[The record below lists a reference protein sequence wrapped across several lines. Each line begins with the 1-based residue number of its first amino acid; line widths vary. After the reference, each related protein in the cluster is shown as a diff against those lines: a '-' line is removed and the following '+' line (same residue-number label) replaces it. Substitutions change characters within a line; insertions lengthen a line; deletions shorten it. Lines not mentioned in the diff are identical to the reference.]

1 MIKTEKQIRVCT
13 YYKCVHSLYAEQKG
27 GVRLKDSKFHNYEL
41 TASVHT
47 LQIWTHEE
55 VNQEAL
61 KQLMSIRAIKS
72 YRCSLNGEKKFL
84 ILNLNKIDGDI
95 FSFREFCQVFTEVKN
110 FLGIQS
116 YHLQRA
122 DFRLDSYEPGFYEKF
137 FKVTRYLLSGFDSAF
152 ILKNGYKAEDLYS
165 TKNLSLALKGVRL
178 QLEYYDRNS
187 KNVVTSNVTEPA
199 QARLEFR
206 SLPKI
211 WGGYRRKY
219 PDTKEIK
226 FIQQEFQKAWRKRLE
241 KAIEALEPAEYKF
254 NQVLIARWQ
263 AGQADKRYR
272 NYIDFLRENQELI
285 FTRRQAVGLL
295 KEIGITNPKKAI
307 DNFVDRYRPE
317 LFLKK
322 EIFKVQ
328 REIQKST
335 RDYFRN

>member
-1 MIKTEKQIRVCT
+1 M
-13 YYKCVHSLYAEQKG
+13 YAEQKG

-47 LQIWTHEE
+47 LQIWIREE
-55 VNQEAL
+55 INQEAL

-84 ILNLNKIDGDI
+84 ILNLNKIHGDI
-95 FSFREFCQVFTEVKN
+95 FSFREFCQVFTEVKD
-110 FLGIQS
+110 FLGFQD
-116 YHLQRA
+116 YHLQRV

-137 FKVTRYLLSGFDSAF
+137 FKVTRYVLPGFDNAF

-165 TKNLSLALKGVRL
+165 TKNLSLALKGPYF
-178 QLEYYDRNS
+178 QIEYYDRGS
-187 KNVVTSNVTEPA
+187 KNVVTGNDTEPA

-206 SLPKI
+206 SVSKA
-211 WGGYRRKY
+211 WTGYRKKY
-219 PDTKEIK
+219 HGMQEIK
-226 FIQQEFQKAWRKRLE
+226 FIQQEFKESWKKRLE
-241 KAIEALEPAEYKF
+241 KAIEALEPAEDKF
-254 NQVLIARWQ
+254 NQVLIARRQ
-263 AGQADKRYR
+263 AGQAESPKKYR

-285 FTRRQAVGLL
+285 FTRRQAVRLL
-295 KEIGITNPKKAI
+295 KEINVANPKKAV

-322 EIFKVQ
+322 EISKVRQ
-328 REIQKST
+328 EIQKST

>member
-1 MIKTEKQIRVCT
+1 MQE
-13 YYKCVHSLYAEQKG
+13 G
-27 GVRLKDSKFHNYEL
+27 GVRLKDSKFIEYRL

-47 LQIWTHEE
+47 LQIWTEEE

-84 ILNLNKIDGDI
+84 ILNLNKIHGDI
-95 FSFREFCQVFTEVKN
+95 FSFREFCQVFTEVKD
-110 FLGIQS
+110 FLEFQD
-116 YHLQRA
+116 YHLQRV

-137 FKVTRYLLSGFDSAF
+137 FKVTRYLLSGFDNAF

-165 TKNLSLALKGVRL
+165 TKNLSLALKGVYF
-178 QLEYYDRNS
+178 QIEYYDRRS
-187 KNVVTSNVTEPA
+187 KNVVTGNVTEPA

-211 WGGYRRKY
+211 WGGYRRRY
-219 PDTKEIK
+219 PGMEEIR
-226 FIQQEFQKAWRKRLE
+226 FIEQEFQEAWRKRLE

-263 AGQADKRYR
+263 AGQAESPKKYR

-285 FTRRQAVGLL
+285 FTRRQAVRLL
-295 KEIGITNPKKAI
+295 KEINVANPKKAI

-322 EIFKVQ
+322 EISKVRQ
-328 REIQKST
+328 EIQKST
-335 RDYFRN
+335 RDCFRN